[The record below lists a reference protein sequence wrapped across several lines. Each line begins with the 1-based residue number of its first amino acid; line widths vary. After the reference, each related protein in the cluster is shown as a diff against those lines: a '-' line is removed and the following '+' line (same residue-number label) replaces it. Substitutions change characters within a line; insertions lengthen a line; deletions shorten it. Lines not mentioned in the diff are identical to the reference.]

1 MRLEVRSWIAQM
13 FMSDRKTLSTVTQEG
28 GVWHS
33 LVQKKLRGKA
43 GRCTVHNHSR
53 GGNWAIISEKC

>member
-1 MRLEVRSWIAQM
+1 M